1 METAFRSRLSEVQKA
16 LGERIRTRR
25 IDRGW
30 SRQCDFARACRL
42 HKNYTGE
49 LERGEA
55 NVTLATIL
63 AIARKL
69 KMEVADLF
77 DGIA

>member
-1 METAFRSRLSEVQKA
+1 MDIARGSRLPEVQKA

-25 IDRGW
+25 MARGW
-30 SRQCDFARACRL
+30 HLQRNFARACQL
-42 HKNYTGE
+42 DKNYAGE
-49 LERGEA
+49 IERGEA
-55 NVTLATIL
+55 NVTLSTIL
-63 AIARKL
+63 VIAKKL